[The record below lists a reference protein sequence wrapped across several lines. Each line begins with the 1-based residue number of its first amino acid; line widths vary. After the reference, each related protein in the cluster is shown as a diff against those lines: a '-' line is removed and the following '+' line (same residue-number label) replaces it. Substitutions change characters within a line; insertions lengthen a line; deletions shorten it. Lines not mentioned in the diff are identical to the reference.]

1 MDRDSST
8 HASLEDRLTEGPRD
22 FRPGEAPSV
31 IQTRGLARTYGRVRA
46 LSPLDLDVPEGS
58 IFGFLGPNGAGK
70 TTTIK
75 LLLGL
80 TRPSSGSAEIF
91 GHDVVSES
99 LAVRRRVG
107 YLAQEPHFYGYMTA
121 RQTLRFTAKFF
132 YSGPEKAIEERVAES
147 LELVGLED
155 KADRRLRGFSGGERQ
170 RLGLAQAQVNDP
182 DLLILDEPA
191 ASLDPMGRRDVL
203 EIMKGLRAERGT
215 TIFYSTH
222 ILEDVQRISDAAAIL
237 KGGELAA
244 QAPIGELMAEG
255 GAGSAVYEL
264 LIKGPDEALR
274 RARADLEGR
283 EWLVSIEESA
293 APAEDFA
300 RRWKIYVTDAA
311 AAEGELL
318 RAALTHESVSIES
331 FGRKRQSLEEAFLDL
346 VEGEHE
352 HR

>member
-8 HASLEDRLTEGPRD
+8 HASLEDGPVDESRD
-22 FRPGEAPSV
+22 FRPGVAPSV
-31 IQTRGLARTYGRVRA
+31 IRTRGLARTYGRVRA
-46 LSPLDLDVPEGS
+46 LAPLDLDVPEGS

-80 TRPSSGSAEIF
+80 SSPTSGSGQVF

-99 LAVRRRVG
+99 LTVRRRVG

-121 RQTLRFTAKFF
+121 RQTLRFTARFF
-132 YSGPEKAIEERVAES
+132 YSGPEKAIEERIAEA
-147 LELVGLED
+147 LELVGLQD
-155 KADRRLRGFSGGERQ
+155 RADRRIRGFSGGERQ
-170 RLGLAQAQVNDP
+170 RLGLAQAQINNP

-237 KGGELAA
+237 KGGKLVA

-264 LIKGPDEALR
+264 LVKGPDDSVR
-274 RARADLEGR
+274 GAREDLESKP
-283 EWLVSIEESA
+283 WTVAVEESS

-300 RRWKIYVTDAA
+300 HRWKVYITDEA
-311 AAEGELL
+311 AAEEGLL
-318 RAALTHESVSIES
+318 RAVLAHEGTRVES

-346 VEGEHE
+346 VEEEHE
-352 HR
+352 RR